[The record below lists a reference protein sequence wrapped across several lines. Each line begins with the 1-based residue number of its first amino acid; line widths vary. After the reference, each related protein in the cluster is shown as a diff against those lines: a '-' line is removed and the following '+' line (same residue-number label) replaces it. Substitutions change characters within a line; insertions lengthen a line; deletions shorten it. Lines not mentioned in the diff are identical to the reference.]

1 MTGGCKELINSSPLL
16 LPEVTHVIE
25 QPLVITYENVD
36 SSVTPILYLL
46 TLFSSISS
54 FSLPE
59 IVPPS
64 EVFVFKLCKVKEAR
78 LFELEK
84 EFFKGKFEILED
96 SQTDLKGKGDLA
108 NSNFSLRS
116 IFSIFF

>member
-36 SSVTPILYLL
+36 SSVTPTLYLL
-46 TLFSSISS
+46 TLFSS

-64 EVFVFKLCKVKEAR
+64 EVFVLNFASS
-78 LFELEK
+78 
-84 EFFKGKFEILED
+84 KG
-96 SQTDLKGKGDLA
+96 GKTV
-108 NSNFSLRS
+108 
-116 IFSIFF
+116 